1 MTLSIDNSQ
10 DAGQEPVEPGAETH
24 GREPETMEALLA
36 QQAAQSQKLAGKQ
49 VTWVKVIS
57 VTADSVLVDI
67 GEKREGVVPLS
78 DFVGEADAKK
88 KEKEKDAKPE
98 GHAPSVGQR
107 VPVILAG
114 TGRDGITRLSHK
126 RARAELGWDAA
137 VKAHAEKQRVRG
149 QVVSAIKG
157 GFLVDVNGVTGF
169 LPASLADLRPVRNP
183 ARMLHT
189 GVRCYIIEL
198 NEAKKQVVLS
208 RKAVL
213 EEEAG
218 KRKVEMLKEL
228 RVGEVRIGR
237 IVSVSATGAT
247 IDIGGVEG
255 VVRPADLAWNPARP
269 PKLERGDKLRVKVLS
284 KPAAV
289 PEGQPAPA
297 NPEPI
302 FLGIKQL
309 TPNPADNLR
318 RKFAPKSTVSGKVL
332 EAGPNGVKFELD
344 DKTVAFSSAAET
356 DPATQYK
363 PGDKVSAIVLG
374 VNTQT
379 YELNVSINKYDEI
392 KDRKRLAQYL
402 KAPPPLTLGQ
412 LLQGDKG
419 E

>member
-1 MTLSIDNSQ
+1 MTMSIDHGAK
-10 DAGQEPVEPGAETH
+10 DAGMEPAEPGSETR
-24 GREPETMEALLA
+24 GQEPETMEALLA

-49 VTWVKVIS
+49 VTWVKVIA
-57 VTADSVLVDI
+57 VTADSVLVDV
-67 GEKREGVVPLS
+67 GEKREGVVPLA
-78 DFVGEADAKK
+78 DFVGEADPKK
-88 KEKEKDAKPE
+88 KDKPD

-107 VPVILAG
+107 IPVILSG
-114 TGRDGITRLSHK
+114 SKRDGTTQLSHK

-137 VKAHAEKQRVRG
+137 VKAHADKQRVRG
-149 QVVSAIKG
+149 QVLSSIKG

-189 GVRCYIIEL
+189 GVRCYIIEI
-198 NEAKKQVVLS
+198 NESKKQLVLS

-218 KRKVEMLKEL
+218 KRKVELLKEL

-237 IVSVSATGAT
+237 IVSASATGVT

-284 KPAAV
+284 KPAAAV
-289 PEGQPAPA
+289 EGQPVNP
-297 NPEPI
+297 NPEPVY
-302 FLGIKQL
+302 LGIKQL
-309 TPNPADNLR
+309 TPNPTDALR
-318 RKFAPKSTVSGKVL
+318 RKYAPKSTVHGKVV
-332 EAGPNGVKFELD
+332 EAGPTGVKIELD
-344 DKTVAFSSAAET
+344 DKAPAFSPASET
-356 DPATQYK
+356 DPETVYK
-363 PGDKVSAIVLG
+363 VGDKVSAIVIG
-374 VNTQT
+374 VNSTT
-379 YELNVSINKYDEI
+379 YDVTVSLSKYDEI

-412 LLQGDKG
+412 LLQPDKG